1 MSDPE
6 LAGAAAAVARSPSP
20 ASVNASEKA
29 ALNYAFLVHSQ
40 KTLTQNLPPRVDNKL
55 LARQKRRRTR
65 YVHVHHTICY

>member
-6 LAGAAAAVARSPSP
+6 SSVAASSSPSLS
-20 ASVNASEKA
+20 ATDSN

-65 YVHVHHTICY
+65 YVCHFWRSHAPQTRLG